1 MVEIDGAQRS
11 GSGTIVRTA
20 ASLVALLGQDLR
32 ITNVRARR
40 EEPGLRPQH
49 LRALEAVAELCAARL
64 EGARVGAREFTLR
77 PSSPPRGGR
86 YAWDIGSAG
95 STTLLALTVLPVA
108 AFAPQPSVFRIE
120 GGLFQDFA
128 PSAFHLQHVVL
139 PVLQRMGLRAEVE
152 VLRPGYVPRGGGI
165 LEVRVK
171 PVEGALRPLALGEQ
185 GQVVRTWGVALSS
198 HLQARQVSE
207 RMARRCAE
215 KLAQA
220 GLRAEIEV
228 VYDRTALQ
236 PGAALAAFVETS
248 TGCRLGADRAGAP
261 GRPSEAIADEVA
273 RMLLTDLH
281 SGATVDRHLAD
292 QLVVYAALAEGTSE
306 FLIPEVT
313 DHVDTNLWLVQ
324 ELLGA
329 AVFLEDRRVRIRGIG
344 YRR

>member
-1 MVEIDGAQRS
+1 MVEVDGAQRS

-20 ASLVALLGQDLR
+20 AALTALLGQDLHV
-32 ITNVRARR
+32 TNVRARR

-64 EGARVGAREFTLR
+64 DGAGGGPREYPLGAARR
-77 PSSPPRGGR
+77 PEGGR
-86 YAWDIGSAG
+86 YHWDIGSAG

-108 AFAPQPSVFRIE
+108 AFASEPSVFRIE

-139 PVLQRMGLRAEVE
+139 PTLRAMGLRAEVE
-152 VLRPGYVPRGGGI
+152 ILRPGYVPKGGGI
-165 LEVRVK
+165 LEVRVE
-171 PVEGALRPLALGEQ
+171 PVEGALRPLQLVEP
-185 GQVVRTWGVALSS
+185 GQVLRVWGIALSS
-198 HLQARQVSE
+198 HLQQRRVSE
-207 RMARRCAE
+207 RMAERCAA
-215 KLAQA
+215 KLRQA
-220 GLRAEIEV
+220 GLWPEIEA

-236 PGAALAAFVETS
+236 PGAALAVFAETS

-273 RMLLTDLH
+273 RTLLVDLQ

-292 QLVVYAALAEGTSE
+292 QLVVYAALAEGTTE
-306 FLIPEVT
+306 FVIPEIT
-313 DHVDTNLWLVQ
+313 DHLTTNLWLAQ
-324 ELLGA
+324 EIAHAEISL
-329 AVFLEDRRVRIRGIG
+329 DHRRVRIRGIG